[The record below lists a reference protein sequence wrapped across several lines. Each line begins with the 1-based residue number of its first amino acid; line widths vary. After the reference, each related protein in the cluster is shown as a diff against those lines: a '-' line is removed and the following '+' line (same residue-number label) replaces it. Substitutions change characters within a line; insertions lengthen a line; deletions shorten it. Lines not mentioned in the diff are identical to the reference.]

1 MTGVAP
7 LREVRQ
13 LAATA
18 AAAEDAALLRLV
30 RLLDSLPARGEA
42 DRVLD
47 PVRPRLQALKPQR
60 PLRFARLLFLPLDG
74 AIVPPQQ
81 WRRGGHEVPRSALA
95 PIAAAV
101 AATLGPAAATLERE
115 AEGHSTE
122 DDAVIAALGATL
134 WPAAAEALPTGPPP
148 AWADTGLSRD
158 DYASVRAVI
167 APVLA
172 AGGAIFAALREG
184 MLGPPMERVRAAL
197 AGPAEAGPLPL
208 AAAMATLL
216 RRAAAPGRVLVVAG
230 EFGAPGRAVG
240 TRMIDAAMDR
250 LPDPGAM
257 SLRDAAPVAARLFAG
272 IADLEACG
280 LLDPDRS
287 RRLAQMRHAADEACR
302 RRIAETGAAQVAG
315 TLATLRTGGAVSD
328 EALAEVERDA
338 RAIRALAQVGR
349 GVGDPAAY
357 DRALR
362 GLAETVG
369 QLGAQPGGAGPD
381 GLGPI
386 DIARVVEIIAGPDAA
401 EAVLKRA
408 LAGQP
413 L

>member
-1 MTGVAP
+1 MSAGAAP

-30 RLLDSLPARGEA
+30 RLLDSLPARGDA
-42 DRVLD
+42 DRILD
-47 PVRPRLQALKPQR
+47 PVRPRLQALRPQR
-60 PLRFARLLFLPLDG
+60 PLRLPRLLFLPLDG

-81 WRRGGHEVPRSALA
+81 WRRDSHEVPRSALA

-101 AATLGPAAATLERE
+101 TAALGLAAAALERDV
-115 AEGHSTE
+115 EGHGMD
-122 DDAVIAALGATL
+122 DDAVIAALGARL
-134 WPAAAEALPTGPPP
+134 WTAAAAALPAAPPP
-148 AWADTGLSRD
+148 GWADTGLTRD
-158 DYASVRAVI
+158 DYAAICGVV

-172 AGGAIFAALREG
+172 AGDAIFAALRDSRS
-184 MLGPPMERVRAAL
+184 GPPLERVRAAL

-208 AAAMATLL
+208 AAAIATLL
-216 RRAAAPGRVLVVAG
+216 RRAAAPGRVLVAAG
-230 EFGAPGRAVG
+230 AFGAQGRAVG

-250 LPDPGAM
+250 LPDPAAT

-280 LLDPDRS
+280 LLDPDRA

-302 RRIAETGAAQVAG
+302 RRIAETGAAQVSGA
-315 TLATLRTGGAVSD
+315 LATLRAGGPVPDA
-328 EALAEVERDA
+328 ALAEVERDA

-357 DRALR
+357 DRALK

-369 QLGAQPGGAGPD
+369 RLGAQAGGRHPD
-381 GLGPI
+381 GLGAV

-401 EAVLKRA
+401 EAVLRQA
-408 LAGQP
+408 LATA
-413 L
+413 